1 MIPWKS
7 GRVDCEDGAGNGA
20 NNNSS
25 FSSLLDPFKS
35 NASTN
40 SVGSSAATP
49 TLTNTNAA
57 FLARLEQVKQRL
69 AKKKQQVQERKQQNG
84 SLSNYLES
92 HRSGPAI
99 LRNSF
104 ASMASGASTG
114 ASSTGGGSADG
125 GSMAATSA
133 NGDGGA
139 DWLKV
144 FRDPSVGLN
153 DAEIVALCG
162 ANAMER
168 CCRRRCTCTKIVSSK
183 ITEDASSHQ
192 TRLLLSFVDS

>member
-1 MIPWKS
+1 MNCIDGTVVAIKQLGGPVIPWKG
-7 GRVDCEDGAGNGA
+7 GRVDCEDGTDSGA
-20 NNNSS
+20 ANNSS
-25 FSSLLDPFKS
+25 FSSILDPFKS
-35 NASTN
+35 SGASATGSNAAS
-40 SVGSSAATP
+40 

-69 AKKKQQVQERKQQNG
+69 AMKKQQVQERKQQNG
-84 SLSNYLES
+84 SLSTYLES
-92 HRSGPAI
+92 HPSGPAI

-114 ASSTGGGSADG
+114 ASSAGGGSADG
-125 GSMAATSA
+125 ASMAATSV

-168 CCRRRCTCTKIVSSK
+168 CCRRRSTCI
-183 ITEDASSHQ
+183 
-192 TRLLLSFVDS
+192 